1 MILAAAETLLVR
13 ARSSNTED
21 KPQDNTE
28 RLNRLEQS
36 SAESAQLL
44 HDIAEQMDA
53 LSAVQRS
60 TAKRAL
66 VALVLGATALAL
78 ALVACIL
85 ILRS

>member
-21 KPQDNTE
+21 KTQDNTE